1 MFYLFLKRI
10 YFSRIYTVFEFLL
23 FFVFVPFIANYYLD
37 GWLKILPLIGIA
49 IFFFLLLRLD
59 PSFEKTHLYHFN
71 KAELKKSIPRIII
84 LSVLLIWFTWW
95 IFPDLLLYYP
105 RENFEKYLITFFLY
119 PLASVIPQELI
130 YRVYFFHRYRTLVP
144 ERFLLM
150 LSNAIIFG
158 LTHWIYGNW
167 VAPIAT
173 FLVSWIFIYSYL
185 KSKSLLNVSLE
196 HYFYGLIM
204 FTIGFG
210 YFFQ

>member
-1 MFYLFLKRI
+1 MLYSIFKRI
-10 YFSRIYTVFEFLL
+10 YFSRIYTVIEFLI
-23 FFVFVPFIANYYLD
+23 FFVFVPFIASYFLD

-49 IFFFLLLRLD
+49 IFFFILLRLD
-59 PSFEKTHLYHFN
+59 SSFEKKDLYRLN
-71 KAELKKSIPRIII
+71 KAEFRKGVPRLIIV
-84 LSVLLIWFTWW
+84 SVLLIWFTWW

-119 PLASVIPQELI
+119 PFASVIPQELI
-130 YRVYFFHRYRTLVP
+130 YRVYYFHRYKNIIP

-150 LSNAIIFG
+150 LSNAMIFG
-158 LTHWIYGNW
+158 LTHWIYANW
-167 VAPIAT
+167 VAPIAS